1 MAIYTS
7 FVVSSFRALDEAR
20 KKAKRRGVDML
31 QLMGDA
37 NVDLDWKDLFAM
49 AFLKHLAAE
58 AVTDARELEAFMVE
72 PIEAPNY
79 VFFSLPDELVDTL
92 ANWSAPR
99 RAAMVESCEKVGFIA
114 PSNALAGL
122 EALARR
128 AHAGSKNLYLC
139 IHVP

>member
-1 MAIYTS
+1 ME
-7 FVVSSFRALDEAR
+7 RE
-20 KKAKRRGVDML
+20 
-31 QLMGDA
+31 
-37 NVDLDWKDLFAM
+37 
-49 AFLKHLAAE
+49 AFL
-58 AVTDARELEAFMVE
+58 VQ

-79 VFFSLPDELVDTL
+79 VFFSLPDELVDNL
-92 ANWSAPR
+92 ANGSAPR
-99 RAAMVESCEKVGFIA
+99 RAAMVESCENA